1 MIDIKL
7 VSEPE
12 ATALY
17 AIYVNDIWLRLK
29 DVFTICD
36 VRGGTVDLVTYE
48 VQKLEPLKLKEVVP
62 GSGNVC
68 GLAFLNEAFELV
80 IKQIL
85 GQTNIHTIT
94 TKYKVALPAAR
105 NYFEHSIK
113 RNFGNMTSRAM
124 TYGYGVPMN
133 GAPDRPAHGLSLG
146 LLKVP
151 YAKIENTVFKPVVER
166 ILKLVE

>member
-1 MIDIKL
+1 M
-7 VSEPE
+7 
-12 ATALY
+12 
-17 AIYVNDIWLRLK
+17 
-29 DVFTICD
+29 
-36 VRGGTVDLVTYE
+36 
-48 VQKLEPLKLKEVVP
+48 P

-113 RNFGNMTSRAM
+113 RNFGNITSRAM
-124 TYGYGVPMN
+124 THGYGVPMN

-166 ILKLVE
+166 ILKLVEQQLEDTSTKSDKSPGTLLLVGGFSENPYSYSLRVGIRFFGYRSVTRSQIVSIDTRD